1 MLFRQEPDGNGGYHL
16 RPITT
21 AQWLT
26 AAQVGTVLGISDKSV
41 YRMADEGKLPC
52 CRHGIAKRFAAED
65 VLEYYRKSRNG
76 E

>member
-1 MLFRQEPDGNGGYHL
+1 MLFRQEPDGCGGYHL

-26 AAQVGTVLGISDKSV
+26 AAQVAVIFDISAQSV
-41 YRMADEGKLPC
+41 YRLADEGKLPC

-65 VLEYYRKSRNG
+65 VLEYYRKSRNA